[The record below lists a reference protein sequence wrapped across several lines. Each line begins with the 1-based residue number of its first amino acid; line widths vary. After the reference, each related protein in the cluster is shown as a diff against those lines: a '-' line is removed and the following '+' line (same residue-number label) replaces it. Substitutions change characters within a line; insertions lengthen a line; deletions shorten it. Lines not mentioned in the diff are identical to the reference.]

1 MIKWSNELYLDETV
15 RKKPDK
21 WKKRIEQ
28 GKLSYSLFCICLAS
42 NEKNLFDIMNSNEL
56 FFQHYKR
63 NDLYIAGLAKTREDA
78 IDLLQ
83 DMVEDIYQKTGDV
96 KVRDYFTFS

>member
-1 MIKWSNELYLDETV
+1 MIKWSNQLYFDDSIK
-15 RKKPDK
+15 KKPDK
-21 WKKRIEQ
+21 WKKRVED
-28 GKLSYSLFCICLAS
+28 GKLSHSLFCICLAS

-56 FFQHYKR
+56 FFRHYKK

-83 DMVEDIYQKTGDV
+83 DMLEDIYRETGDI
-96 KVRDYFTFS
+96 KVREYFTFS